1 MNGVESV
8 ETEERGTIGSTH
20 PVAQALGGREL
31 EPEESENFTFGA
43 VLDLDNGLNLTV
55 DFFRIDV
62 DDRIALSSPIEVT
75 GAIQSDLIAA
85 GVPGA
90 DQFTSVRWFTNDF
103 DTETQGVD
111 VVLTYGLESD
121 LGSTDFLLSFNHT
134 TTDVAGYREGST
146 IAGGNTI
153 KNLEKG
159 APETRYN
166 FTATHSLDAWHFL
179 ARYNYFGE
187 WFDDH
192 SADEF
197 DGYGMVDLSARY
209 LFVNGLA
216 LTLGAENLFDEYPDR
231 TISYGNGRKYPR
243 YSPGGY
249 NGRLLYTQLS
259 YAF

>member
-1 MNGVESV
+1 M
-8 ETEERGTIGSTH
+8 
-20 PVAQALGGREL
+20 LGL
-31 EPEESENFTFGA
+31 E
-43 VLDLDNGLNLTV
+43 NGLSLTV
-55 DFFRIDV
+55 DFFRVDV
-62 DDRIALSSPIEVT
+62 DDRIALSSPVEVT
-75 GAIQSDLIAA
+75 DAIKSDLVAA

-103 DTETQGVD
+103 DTETQGID
-111 VVLTYGLESD
+111 VVLSYGFESD
-121 LGSTDFLLSFNHT
+121 LGSTDLLLSFNHT
-134 TTDVAGYREGST
+134 ETDVAGYRAGST
-146 IAGGNTI
+146 ITSGDTI
-153 KNLEKG
+153 ENLEKG

-166 FTATHSLDAWHFL
+166 FTATHTRDQWQFL

-187 WFDDH
+187 WYDDH
-192 SADEF
+192 SADDF

-209 LFVNGLA
+209 HFESGLA
-216 LTLGAENLFDEYPDR
+216 LTLGAENILDQYPDK